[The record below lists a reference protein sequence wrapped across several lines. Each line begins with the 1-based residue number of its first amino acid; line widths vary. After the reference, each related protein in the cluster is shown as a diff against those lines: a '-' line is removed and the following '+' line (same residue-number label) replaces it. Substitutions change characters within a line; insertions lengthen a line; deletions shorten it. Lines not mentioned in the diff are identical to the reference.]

1 MCNVFFDVSNCVL
14 YDIIIGLL
22 IKKFIFMFVK
32 KKRKKDGYVILL
44 ELIWILKDRNNFV
57 VCF

>member
-22 IKKFIFMFVK
+22 IKKFIFMYVY
-32 KKRKKDGYVILL
+32 KKRKKDGYGILL
-44 ELIWILKDRNNFV
+44 ELL
-57 VCF
+57 